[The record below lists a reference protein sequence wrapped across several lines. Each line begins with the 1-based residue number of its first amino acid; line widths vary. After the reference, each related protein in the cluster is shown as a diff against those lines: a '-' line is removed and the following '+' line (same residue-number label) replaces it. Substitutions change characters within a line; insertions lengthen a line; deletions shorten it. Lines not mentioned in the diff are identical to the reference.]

1 MLRGLMVAAA
11 MLAAVPAIAGEMSG
25 DEAKRWVTGKLF
37 SYNCFEGTRGAG
49 RVFADGSVIGTVQF
63 QGSGPVRRAFL
74 PANTLQVKGGAVCA
88 SLKGLPIQPCF
99 NLVKTDSNS
108 FRGSISGLG
117 FAYCEFKHSNPRALM
132 VERVS
137 ERPAEKP
144 MTLRPSLSAAE

>member
-1 MLRGLMVAAA
+1 MLRGVMVAAA
-11 MLAAVPAIAGEMSG
+11 MLAAVPAMAGEMSG

-49 RVFADGSVIGTVQF
+49 RVFADGSVIGTIQF

-74 PANTLQVKGGAVCA
+74 PANTLHVKGGVVCA
-88 SLKGLPIQPCF
+88 TVKGLPIEPCF
-99 NLVKTDSNS
+99 NLIKTDTNS
-108 FRGSISGLG
+108 FRGAISGLG
-117 FAYCEFKHSNPRALM
+117 FAYCDFKNSNPRALM

>member
-1 MLRGLMVAAA
+1 MLRGVMVAAGMFAAIPA
-11 MLAAVPAIAGEMSG
+11 MAGEMSG

-74 PANTLQVKGGAVCA
+74 PANTLQVKGGVVCA
-88 SLKGLPIQPCF
+88 SLKGLPIEPCF

-144 MTLRPSLSAAE
+144 VTLRPSLSAAE

>member
-1 MLRGLMVAAA
+1 MLRGVMVAAA
-11 MLAAVPAIAGEMSG
+11 LLAAVPAMAGEMSG

-63 QGSGPVRRAFL
+63 QGTGPVRRAFL
-74 PANTLQVKGGAVCA
+74 PANTLRVKSGVVCA
-88 SLKGLPIQPCF
+88 SVKGLPIEPCF

-117 FAYCEFKHSNPRALM
+117 FAYCNFKHSNPRALM

-137 ERPAEKP
+137 EQPAEKP
-144 MTLRPSLSAAE
+144 MRLRPSLSAAE

>member
-1 MLRGLMVAAA
+1 MLRGVMVAAA
-11 MLAAVPAIAGEMSG
+11 LLAAVPAMAGEMSG

-63 QGSGPVRRAFL
+63 QGTGPVRRAFL
-74 PANTLQVKGGAVCA
+74 PANTLRVKSGVVCA
-88 SLKGLPIQPCF
+88 SVKGLPIEPCF
-99 NLVKTDSNS
+99 NLVKTDTNS

-117 FAYCEFKHSNPRALM
+117 FAYCNFKHSNPRALM

-137 ERPAEKP
+137 ERPADKP
-144 MTLRPSLSAAE
+144 MALRPSLSAAE

>member
-1 MLRGLMVAAA
+1 MLRGVMVAAA
-11 MLAAVPAIAGEMSG
+11 MLAAVPAMAGEMSG

-49 RVFADGSVIGTVQF
+49 RVFADGSVIGTIQF
-63 QGSGPVRRAFL
+63 QGIGPLRRPFL
-74 PANTLQVKGGAVCA
+74 PANSLQVEGGVVCA
-88 SLKGLPIQPCF
+88 SVQGLPIQPCF
-99 NLVKTDSNS
+99 NLIRTDTNS

-117 FAYCEFKHSNPRALM
+117 FAYCEFRHSNPRAIM

-137 ERPAEKP
+137 ERPADKP

>member
-1 MLRGLMVAAA
+1 MLRGVMVAAA
-11 MLAAVPAIAGEMSG
+11 VLAAVPAMAGEMSG

-63 QGSGPVRRAFL
+63 QGTGPVRRAFL
-74 PANTLQVKGGAVCA
+74 PANTLRVKSGVVCA
-88 SLKGLPIQPCF
+88 SVKGLPIEPCF

-117 FAYCEFKHSNPRALM
+117 FAYCNFKHSNPRALM

-144 MTLRPSLSAAE
+144 VALRPSLSAAD